1 MMSILEPTP
10 NTDISER
17 DKLRLELKG
26 WEKLFA
32 AANQGRKAGRD
43 DIKQHPE
50 IGNPPLLKTLLSD
63 STN

>member
-10 NTDISER
+10 STDISER
-17 DKLRLELKG
+17 AKLRLELKG

-32 AANQGRKAGRD
+32 AANQGRRAGRD

-50 IGNPPLLKTLLSD
+50 IGKPSPSKNFLELY
-63 STN
+63 